1 MPLPNPCSLSSNRS
15 PLGDFCRYDLLFK
28 SENPNECEDWLADL
42 DPRSLEVGSARPV
55 RRSCASLFSQV
66 VRDAV
71 IEESLESA
79 PVGSRFQ
86 FERVA

>member
-1 MPLPNPCSLSSNRS
+1 LPDALR
-15 PLGDFCRYDLLFK
+15 RYDLLFK
-28 SENPNECEDWLADL
+28 SENPNEHEDWIADL
-42 DPRSLEVGSARPV
+42 DPRSLEVGCCRWLQLRRP
-55 RRSCASLFSQV
+55 SSPPSQV

-71 IEESLESA
+71 IEQSLASA

>member
-1 MPLPNPCSLSSNRS
+1 MQIAHRRAVAR
-15 PLGDFCRYDLLFK
+15 RYDLLFK
-28 SENPNECEDWLADL
+28 SENPNDCEDWLADL
-42 DPRSLEVGSARPV
+42 DPRSLEVGPPV
-55 RRSCASLFSQV
+55 LNPAAAPPVPFSNTRLQT